1 MPLCILKGDYTPAQH
16 EAFYQSTIEDKV
28 ISMSQAFTKKLFT
41 EREKAFGNTVTLY
54 TKDLIFMSVDQK
66 IKMIEILSPSGG
78 LEENEKR
85 TTLGLAPLPE
95 LVGKRYMSLNW
106 IDANNANT
114 YQLGKNEN
122 VNVDIIDEEKEE
134 V

>member
-1 MPLCILKGDYTPAQH
+1 
-16 EAFYQSTIEDKV
+16 
-28 ISMSQAFTKKLFT
+28 
-41 EREKAFGNTVTLY
+41 
-54 TKDLIFMSVDQK
+54 MSVDQK